1 MLNKGREGDI
11 LLDRLK
17 LFERLI
23 IEDESSNLVLDMRH
37 LVYLNILTSIA
48 KEYQTLSISGNL
60 SLLLE
65 YISDLETFF
74 TREITI
80 GGSKRQ
86 VLIEAP
92 AWLNEE
98 FLVDESEFEFE
109 APKSLENTTN
119 NIISPIETSADINQ
133 LEKNKDSS
141 HNPSIHKEETKNEVE
156 GE

>member
-92 AWLNEE
+92 A
-98 FLVDESEFEFE
+98 
-109 APKSLENTTN
+109 
-119 NIISPIETSADINQ
+119 
-133 LEKNKDSS
+133 
-141 HNPSIHKEETKNEVE
+141 
-156 GE
+156 